1 MLLLA
6 SILLVE
12 LLELVQLGRLCRDC
26 RIRQEGCGPWHRLL
40 ALLQLLVLMQLLLLK
55 LLLLLLFRHTVRTKL
70 FLDRD
75 FVLNFPR
82 VRRGRLPLAA
92 GSAGGA
98 AAGRRGST
106 LRVFTCPDPDHFEVD
121 ASGQGGAE
129 TTVLAPT
136 PGIEIIIIIILQPSV
151 RVFEPA
157 SFCTAQPY
165 ADSGFDF
172 TAILAPAPKPAFQKG
187 VRRVSWAINPLE
199 KGAINKFEVPVNL
212 LIPNF

>member
-6 SILLVE
+6 GILLVE

-26 RIRQEGCGPWHRLL
+26 RVRQEGCGPWHRLL

-55 LLLLLLFRHTVRTKL
+55 LLLLLFRHTVRTNL

-136 PGIEIIIIIILQPSV
+136 PGIEMII
-151 RVFEPA
+151 
-157 SFCTAQPY
+157 Y
-165 ADSGFDF
+165 Y
-172 TAILAPAPKPAFQKG
+172 
-187 VRRVSWAINPLE
+187 
-199 KGAINKFEVPVNL
+199 
-212 LIPNF
+212 

>member
-1 MLLLA
+1 ML
-6 SILLVE
+6 I
-12 LLELVQLGRLCRDC
+12 
-26 RIRQEGCGPWHRLL
+26 
-40 ALLQLLVLMQLLLLK
+40 
-55 LLLLLLFRHTVRTKL
+55 RHTVRTNL

-106 LRVFTCPDPDHFEVD
+106 LRVFTCPDPDHLEVD

-157 SFCTAQPY
+157 RFCTAP
-165 ADSGFDF
+165 
-172 TAILAPAPKPAFQKG
+172 TL
-187 VRRVSWAINPLE
+187 R
-199 KGAINKFEVPVNL
+199 
-212 LIPNF
+212 